1 MGTIP
6 RAATVLF
13 ASCRVP
19 MFLAAVLAASYGVL
33 ALTILHAIFGNWS
46 GTATLG
52 NLGAAVFSVPFLLL
66 RAWQLRAWRT
76 LHGPNRLIWILAIA
90 FPVAFLGF
98 WAIAIAWIT
107 FS

>member
-1 MGTIP
+1 MGTVP
-6 RAATVLF
+6 KAGTVLF
-13 ASCRVP
+13 TSFRVP
-19 MFLAAVLAASYGVL
+19 MFLAAVLVASYGVL

-52 NLGAAVFSVPFLLL
+52 NFCATVFSVPFLSL
-66 RAWQLRAWRT
+66 RAWQLRSWRT
-76 LHGPNRLIWILAIA
+76 SLGCNRLIWLLAIA
-90 FPVAFLGF
+90 FPPAFLGF